1 MAKDYYNLLGVEK
14 TVSQEELK
22 KSFRKLAHKYH
33 PDKATGDEAK
43 FKEINEAY
51 QVLGDEKKRQQYD
64 QFGAGFEQQGGFG
77 GGMNWEDF
85 MRASRGQGGFGGA
98 NVNFNGVDLGDIFG
112 EMFGFGG
119 RGGRRGAARGSDLQ
133 MDISLSFTEAVFG
146 VEKELKLTKNSACDV
161 CSGSGAE
168 PGSAIK
174 KCDECKGQGQVRRVQ
189 QTMFGAMQNVVQ
201 CGLCSGRGETP
212 EKQCKQCGGDGVAK
226 KENVINVKIPAG
238 IHDGASIRLAGNGE
252 YPGPGGQS
260 GDLYVV
266 VHVKKDAAFVR
277 EGNDIFTEVHI
288 SFPQAVLGDK
298 IEITTLDGKKK
309 LVIPPGTQSHQDF
322 RLKGL
327 GVPYLRGSG
336 RGSQFVKVIVDIPK
350 KPNKKIKKMVE
361 ELQTMIE

>member
-1 MAKDYYNLLGVEK
+1 MSKDYYNILQVEK
-14 TVSQEELK
+14 TTSQDDIK
-22 KSFRKLAHKYH
+22 KSFRKLAHKFH
-33 PDKATGDEAK
+33 PDKATGDEEK

-119 RGGRRGAARGSDLQ
+119 GRGRGSRQVRGRDIQ
-133 MDISLSFTEAVFG
+133 MDIELSFRDAVFG
-146 VEKELKLTKNSACDV
+146 VERTITVTKNNACDV

-168 PGSAIK
+168 PGSSLDTCK
-174 KCDECKGQGQVRRVQ
+174 ECKGQGQVRRVQ
-189 QTMFGAMQNVVQ
+189 QTMLGAMQNVVQ
-201 CGLCSGRGETP
+201 CGLCHGQGKVP
-212 EKQCKQCGGDGVAK
+212 EKHCAHCGGDGVAK
-226 KENVINVKIPAG
+226 SESKIVVKIPAG
-238 IHDGASIRLAGNGE
+238 IDNGSSVRLSGNGE
-252 YPGPGGQS
+252 FPGAGGEA

-266 VHVKKDAAFVR
+266 VHVQPDKEFIR
-277 EGNDIFTEVHI
+277 EGNDIYTQAHI
-288 SFPQAVLGDK
+288 TYPQAVLGDK
-298 IEITTLDGKKK
+298 IEINTLDGKKK
-309 LVIPPGTQSHQDF
+309 LVIPSGTQSHQEF

-336 RGSQFVKVIVDIPK
+336 RGSQFVKVIVTIPK
-350 KPNKKIKKMVE
+350 KPNRKAKKLIE
-361 ELQTMIE
+361 ELKEVE